1 MIPEVWDSRRCSHG
15 EGPTSSGTLNN
26 HVMWVDISGKM
37 VLWRDFRTGEIG
49 SYKNVEDVSFAIP
62 RVAGGEVLGTSS
74 GPIVRDL
81 DGDIRS
87 LPTRLD
93 ADGFTDK
100 YPTRWNDAK
109 VAPTGDLWMGTMTY
123 RADAG
128 EGALYRLTKDG
139 KRLQR
144 ILSGVTISNGMGW
157 SSDGFTF
164 YYIDSP
170 TLGIDAF
177 DFHGDL
183 ISNRRRIWSTSEK
196 FPGIPDGMSMDS
208 EGGMWVAFW
217 EGGCIRRIDSNFQ
230 VSEVIELPVKFVT
243 SCAFAGS
250 DLKTLIIT
258 TSQGDLDYHDESP
271 LAGMTFAIELDVA
284 GISTKLFPS

>member
-1 MIPEVWDSRRCSHG
+1 MKATVWDSRRCSHG
-15 EGPTSSGTLNN
+15 EGPTSSGISNN

-37 VLWRDFRTGEIG
+37 VLWRDLYSGEIG
-49 SYKNVEDVSFAIP
+49 SHKNLEDTSFAIP
-62 RVAGGEVLGTSS
+62 RVSGGEILGTSS

-81 DGDIRS
+81 DGAIHS
-87 LPTRLD
+87 LPTRID
-93 ADGFTDK
+93 ADGFADK

-109 VAPTGDLWMGTMTY
+109 VAPTGDLWLGTMTY
-123 RADAG
+123 KADAG
-128 EGALYRLTKDG
+128 EGALYRLTKDR
-139 KRLQR
+139 KTLQR

-157 SSDGFTF
+157 SSDGSTF

-177 DFHGDL
+177 DFHGDQ
-183 ISNRRRIWSTSEK
+183 ISDRRRIWSTSEK
-196 FPGIPDGMSMDS
+196 YSGIPDGMTMDS

-217 EGGCIRRIDSNFQ
+217 EGSCIRRIDSDFQ
-230 VSEVIELPVKFVT
+230 VSEVIELPVKLVT
-243 SCAFAGS
+243 SCTFAGS

-258 TSQGDLDYHDESP
+258 TSQGDPDYRDKSP

-284 GISTKLFPS
+284 GVPTNLFPN